1 MKYRNLIGAVLVL
14 LIVGITT
21 YGCAYMFKWLNK
33 RDEIIPTD
41 RSLGYDLSTYVGV
54 DTDFVLSALER
65 DGITFMDVTE
75 PEQKAQGYKYLAMRE
90 NIQGLDFVTTLIFM
104 DPMAIEPEEPAD
116 DAENGEEGETAEA
129 TETEESAAE
138 EEVVQEEGG
147 VSGLINRI
155 PLPGARSDVARCVGY
170 VKRWDSSSN
179 EWTSMQMASA
189 NGIFSS
195 LVDKYGA
202 LNKDNQYTKIKVQ
215 SGEKYTPEKMPE
227 EVLAEYDQGIVVS
240 ENLVAFRGAWIKTF
254 LNHSFGDKCVRFR
267 YGRTGED
274 KHVFVEILHYAS
286 AYYPYKQ
293 SK

>member
-41 RSLGYDLSTYVGV
+41 QSLGYDLSTYVGV

-65 DGITFMDVTE
+65 DGVTFLDVTE
-75 PEQKAQGYKYLAMRE
+75 PEQKAQGYKYLVMRE
-90 NIQGLDFVTTLIFM
+90 SIEGLDFVTTLIFM
-104 DPMAIEPEEPAD
+104 DPMAVEPEETD
-116 DAENGEEGETAEA
+116 EDEENGEEGEA
-129 TETEESAAE
+129 TETEAAE
-138 EEVVQEEGG
+138 EETVEETVADEGG

-155 PLPGARSDVARCVGY
+155 PLPGARSDVARCIGY
-170 VKRWDSSSN
+170 VKRWDSASTD
-179 EWTSMQMASA
+179 WTSMQMAGA
-189 NGIFSS
+189 NHIFSS
-195 LVDKYGA
+195 LVKKYGA

-227 EVLAEYDQGIVVS
+227 EVLAEYDNGIVVS
-240 ENLVAFRGAWIKTF
+240 ENLVAYRGAWIKTF

-274 KHVFVEILHYAS
+274 KHVFVEILHYAP
-286 AYYPYKQ
+286 AYYPYKE